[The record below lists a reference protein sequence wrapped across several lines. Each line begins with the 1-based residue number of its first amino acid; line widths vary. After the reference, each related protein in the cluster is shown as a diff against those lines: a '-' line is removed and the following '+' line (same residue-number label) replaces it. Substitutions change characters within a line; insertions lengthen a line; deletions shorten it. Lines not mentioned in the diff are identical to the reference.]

1 MGRRFDAFLSEMP
14 VFSRNQNVI
23 FMAYLLSFGFFVF
36 VSLHV
41 NLIAIGCRYT
51 VFCEKFGKTFSGLLI
66 ERSMY
71 SFEYTSIQTENSR
84 VLSQLLSNYNCPE
97 SEMFYIYLF
106 KSSCD
111 STFVSCIFSQNH
123 SRKGTSDS
131 QSNNHSRLSPSNSS
145 ALG

>member
-1 MGRRFDAFLSEMP
+1 MP
-14 VFSRNQNVI
+14 VFSVLSRNQNVI

-41 NLIAIGCRYT
+41 NVIAIGVGIQY
-51 VFCEKFGKTFSGLLI
+51 FGGNLGRPALASLQ
-66 ERSMY
+66 RSMNNMN

-84 VLSQLLSNYNCPE
+84 VLSQWRSNYNCPE

>member
-1 MGRRFDAFLSEMP
+1 MFSQASVISVIKKSKCDFYGLLIILW
-14 VFSRNQNVI
+14 VFW
-23 FMAYLLSFGFFVF
+23 FCFFACQRDC
-36 VSLHV
+36 
-41 NLIAIGCRYT
+41 NWCRYT
-51 VFCEKFGKTFSGLLI
+51 VFWGKFGKTCSGLLI
-66 ERSMY
+66 ERSMN

-84 VLSQLLSNYNCPE
+84 VLSQWCSKYNCPE
-97 SEMFYIYLF
+97 SKMFYIYLF

>member
-1 MGRRFDAFLSEMP
+1 MLVLS
-14 VFSRNQNVI
+14 VLSRNQNVHTNVI
-23 FMAYLLSFGFFVF
+23 FMAYLLSFDFLVF

-41 NLIAIGCRYT
+41 NVIAIGVGIQYLGGNLGRPALA
-51 VFCEKFGKTFSGLLI
+51 FL
-66 ERSMY
+66 ERSMN

-84 VLSQLLSNYNCPE
+84 VLSQWRNNYKFPE
-97 SEMFYIYLF
+97 SKLFHIYLF

-111 STFVSCIFSQNH
+111 STLVSCIFSQNH

>member
-1 MGRRFDAFLSEMP
+1 MP
-14 VFSRNQNVI
+14 VFSVLSRNQNVI

-36 VSLHV
+36 VFLHV
-41 NLIAIGCRYT
+41 NVIAIGVGIQY
-51 VFCEKFGKTFSGLLI
+51 FGGNLGRPALASLQ
-66 ERSMY
+66 RSMNNMN

-84 VLSQLLSNYNCPE
+84 VLSQWRSNYNCPK

>member
-1 MGRRFDAFLSEMP
+1 MP
-14 VFSRNQNVI
+14 VFSVLSRNQNVI
-23 FMAYLLSFGFFVF
+23 FIAYLLSFGFFVF

-41 NLIAIGCRYT
+41 NVIAIGVGIQY
-51 VFCEKFGKTFSGLLI
+51 FGGNLGRPALASL
-66 ERSMY
+66 ERSMN

-84 VLSQLLSNYNCPE
+84 VLSQWRSNYNYPE

>member
-1 MGRRFDAFLSEMP
+1 MP
-14 VFSRNQNVI
+14 VFSVLSRNQNVI

-41 NLIAIGCRYT
+41 KVIAIGVGIQY
-51 VFCEKFGKTFSGLLI
+51 FGGNLGRPALASL
-66 ERSMY
+66 ERSMN

-84 VLSQLLSNYNCPE
+84 VLYQWRSNYNCPE

-111 STFVSCIFSQNH
+111 STFVSCIFS
-123 SRKGTSDS
+123 
-131 QSNNHSRLSPSNSS
+131 
-145 ALG
+145 

>member
-1 MGRRFDAFLSEMP
+1 MP
-14 VFSRNQNVI
+14 VFSVLSRNQNVI
-23 FMAYLLSFGFFVF
+23 FMAYLLSFGFFF
-36 VSLHV
+36 SLHV
-41 NLIAIGCRYT
+41 NEIAIGVGIQY
-51 VFCEKFGKTFSGLLI
+51 FGGNLGRPALASLQ
-66 ERSMY
+66 RSMNNMN

-84 VLSQLLSNYNCPE
+84 VLSQWRSNYNFPE

>member
-1 MGRRFDAFLSEMP
+1 MP
-14 VFSRNQNVI
+14 VFSVLSRNQNVI

-41 NLIAIGCRYT
+41 NVIAIGVGIQY
-51 VFCEKFGKTFSGLLI
+51 FGGNLERPALASS
-66 ERSMY
+66 ERSMNY
-71 SFEYTSIQTENSR
+71 MNSFEYTSIQTENSR
-84 VLSQLLSNYNCPE
+84 VLSQWRSNYNCPE

>member
-1 MGRRFDAFLSEMP
+1 MP
-14 VFSRNQNVI
+14 VFSVLSRNQNVI
-23 FMAYLLSFGFFVF
+23 FMAYLLSFGFFF
-36 VSLHV
+36 SLHV
-41 NLIAIGCRYT
+41 NEIAIGVGIQYFWGNLGRPALA
-51 VFCEKFGKTFSGLLI
+51 SLQ
-66 ERSMY
+66 RSMNNMN

-84 VLSQLLSNYNCPE
+84 VLSQWRSSYNCPE
-97 SEMFYIYLF
+97 SEMFFIYLF

>member
-1 MGRRFDAFLSEMP
+1 MP
-14 VFSRNQNVI
+14 VFSVLSRNQNVI

-41 NLIAIGCRYT
+41 NVIAIGVGIQY
-51 VFCEKFGKTFSGLLI
+51 FGGNLERPALASL
-66 ERSMY
+66 ERSMNY
-71 SFEYTSIQTENSR
+71 MNSFEYTSIQTENSR
-84 VLSQLLSNYNCPE
+84 VLSQWRSNYNCPE

>member
-1 MGRRFDAFLSEMP
+1 MP
-14 VFSRNQNVI
+14 VFSVLSRNQNVI
-23 FMAYLLSFGFFVF
+23 FMGHLLSFGFFCF
-36 VSLHV
+36 CFFACQRDCHW
-41 NLIAIGCRYT
+41 CRYT
-51 VFCEKFGKTFSGLLI
+51 VFWEKFGKTFSGLLI
-66 ERSMY
+66 ERSMN

-84 VLSQLLSNYNCPE
+84 VLSQWRCNYNCPE

-111 STFVSCIFSQNH
+111 STLVSCIFSQNH

>member
-1 MGRRFDAFLSEMP
+1 MP
-14 VFSRNQNVI
+14 VFSVLSRNQNVI

-36 VSLHV
+36 ISLHV
-41 NLIAIGCRYT
+41 NVIIGVGIQY
-51 VFCEKFGKTFSGLLI
+51 FGGNLGRPALASL
-66 ERSMY
+66 ERSMN

-84 VLSQLLSNYNCPE
+84 VLYQWRSNYNCPE

-145 ALG
+145 DLG